1 MGTSLVEPYHATS
14 DVSDERAVWLAVL
27 GQAFTDA
34 KKPIDI
40 YDKSIYCVK
49 AARDY
54 LVKSNVGLA
63 EVCTLAGLEMDWVI
77 KQAQAVEAAGWC
89 SEAEQAYADA
99 NGKMKRYKAILKDE
113 KGALLDDERKMLEYH
128 FGLADRDAKLKFEIV
143 KKEREKNETL

>member
-1 MGTSLVEPYHATS
+1 MGTELIEPYHSTS
-14 DVSDERAVWLAVL
+14 DGSDERAVWLAVL
-27 GQAFTDA
+27 GNAFTDA

-54 LVKSNVGLA
+54 LVKSNAGLS
-63 EVCTLAGLEMDWVI
+63 EVCALAGLEMDWVI
-77 KQAQAVEAAGWC
+77 KQAKAVADAGWC

-99 NGKMKRYKAILKDE
+99 NGKMKHYKAILKDE
-113 KGALLDDERKMLEYH
+113 KGVLLDDERKTLEYH

-143 KKEREKNETL
+143 KKEREANETL